1 MDRTVWLRGEVPM
14 SDQISF
20 TKYENKIVPQ
30 FRQKINSA
38 ESTEDVKK
46 FFIQT
51 TKDLL
56 NEIFEGTLD
65 FRYDD
70 VELMPDA
77 DPYYRVSHR
86 LGSSKNFASV
96 WNGSDLS
103 RVMFRLASSASHRY
117 RHLMKNPEKRD
128 AKIRM

>member
-1 MDRTVWLRGEVPM
+1 M

-20 TKYENKIVPQ
+20 TKYENRILPH

-51 TKDLL
+51 TTNLL
-56 NEIFEGTLD
+56 REIFGEKLD
-65 FRYDD
+65 LQYDD
-70 VELMPDA
+70 VELMPNR
-77 DPYYRVSHR
+77 DPYYRVSDR
-86 LGSSKNFASV
+86 LVSSRDFSLI
-96 WNGSDLS
+96 WDESDLS

-117 RHLMKNPEKRD
+117 RHLMKNPEKTD